1 MLDDLNRT
9 NIDLTQAY
17 DTTLE
22 GWSRA
27 LEMRDHE
34 TEGHT
39 RRVAEMTVKIARALG
54 IPEEGLV
61 HIRRG
66 ALLHD
71 IGKMGI
77 PDRILL
83 KPGPLNEEEWMIMR
97 SHASRAFDL
106 LNPIEY
112 LRPVLDVPLHH
123 HERFDGS
130 GYPDGL
136 KGEDIPLSAR
146 IFAVVDIWDALTS
159 DRPYRK
165 AWSAKKSLDYIN
177 QQSGKQL
184 DPQVVEVFMKLVH
197 DELYE
202 GKKEKA
208 FLNPYAYHLLCLP
221 KRFLSSGNK
230 NQLGF
235 PSSIIR

>member
-1 MLDDLNRT
+1 
-9 NIDLTQAY
+9 
-17 DTTLE
+17 
-22 GWSRA
+22 
-27 LEMRDHE
+27 
-34 TEGHT
+34 
-39 RRVAEMTVKIARALG
+39 
-54 IPEEGLV
+54 
-61 HIRRG
+61 
-66 ALLHD
+66 
-71 IGKMGI
+71 MGI

-202 GKKEKA
+202 GKEG
-208 FLNPYAYHLLCLP
+208 
-221 KRFLSSGNK
+221 KRHS
-230 NQLGF
+230 
-235 PSSIIR
+235 